1 MEEEPKT
8 ETLPDEVADVDEDV
22 LLGWEFSE
30 YERPERSKKWY
41 LVAGLVAAGL
51 LAYAILAGNYI
62 FGVIII
68 LVALIYFLYD
78 IHESPKVRFA
88 ITPAGVRM
96 GRKFIRHRDI
106 AHFWIVYKPG
116 QVAALYL
123 RPARWTI
130 PQLSI
135 PLEGQDPLQVRE
147 ILLQYVPEN
156 LNEEDEPV
164 SDALGRMLKL

>member
-1 MEEEPKT
+1 MRMDEEQQSE
-8 ETLPDEVADVDEDV
+8 LVSDIDEDV
-22 LLGWEFSE
+22 LLSWEFNE

-41 LVAGLVAAGL
+41 LIGGLAAIAL
-51 LAYAILAGNYI
+51 LMYAIIARNYI

-78 IHESPKVRFA
+78 IHEPPKVRFA
-88 ITPAGVRM
+88 ITPAGVRV
-96 GRKFIRHRDI
+96 GRRFIRHKDI

-116 QVAALYL
+116 HVQALYL
-123 RPARWTI
+123 RPAGWTM

-147 ILLQYVPEN
+147 LLLQYVPEN

>member
-1 MEEEPKT
+1 M
-8 ETLPDEVADVDEDV
+8 DEDI
-22 LLGWEFSE
+22 LLAWEFNE

-41 LVAGLVAAGL
+41 LLAGLAAVGFL
-51 LAYAILAGNYI
+51 VYAILSRNYI

-78 IHESPKVRFA
+78 IHEAPRVRFA
-88 ITPAGVRM
+88 ITPAGVQL
-96 GRKFIRHRDI
+96 GRRFIRHKDI

-116 QVAALYL
+116 HAETLYL
-123 RPARWTI
+123 RPARFTI

-147 ILLQYVPEN
+147 LLLQYVPEN
-156 LNEEDEPV
+156 LQEEDEPV
-164 SDALGRMLKL
+164 SDAIGRMLKL

>member
-1 MEEEPKT
+1 MDEELQQPVEQT
-8 ETLPDEVADVDEDV
+8 EDEDV
-22 LLGWEFSE
+22 LLSWEFGE

-51 LAYAILAGNYI
+51 LLYAIFARNYI

-78 IHESPKVRFA
+78 LHEAPTVRFA
-88 ITPAGVRM
+88 ITPAGVHV
-96 GRKFIRHRDI
+96 GRRFIRHRDI

-116 QVAALYL
+116 QVQALYL
-123 RPARWTI
+123 KPLHLTM

-135 PLEGQDPLQVRE
+135 PLEGQDPLQVRG